1 MTAPVN
7 VAALLGS
14 RICHDLISPMSAI
27 GNGVELLQMQG
38 AAPTMEMD
46 LISDSLRN
54 ANARIRFFRV
64 AFGAADAG
72 QVLPRNETLS
82 ILKDLSEGNK
92 FIYDWQLHIDA
103 PRPAVRAAFL
113 IFQCLETLMPRGGT
127 MIAQEDNGNW
137 TIEASATDVRY
148 DSPYLSLLENPGQ
161 AIEIT
166 ASKVHFLL
174 LPEALAQMGATL
186 RLDRTDGG
194 LRVTF

>member
-1 MTAPVN
+1 MTAPVT

-38 AAPTMEMD
+38 VTPSMEMD
-46 LISDSLRN
+46 LIFDSLRN

-64 AFGAADAG
+64 AFGPADAG

-82 ILKDLSEGNK
+82 ILRDLGEGNK
-92 FIYDWQLHIDA
+92 FLYDWQPHIDA

-127 MIAQEDNGNW
+127 LIAQEDNGRW
-137 TIEASATDVRY
+137 TIEGSATDFRY
-148 DSPYLSLLENPGQ
+148 DSPYLTLLENPGQ
-161 AIEIT
+161 AVEIT

-174 LPEALAQMGATL
+174 LPEALTQMGTTL
-186 RLDRTDGG
+186 TLARTEGG
-194 LRVTF
+194 LRITF